1 MSDGEGWEP
10 QLPPAGFADG
20 VMAVIAAEERQ
31 RRRRRIGAGAV
42 TVLAMA
48 AALAFFARPRHDHG
62 QAVAKE
68 RTEVAVGSRAKA
80 VLEPGAEVTWDG
92 DDVVQA
98 RGEVFYRVEAGARF
112 VVHTPAGDIEVRGT
126 CFSTKVNEM
135 RDVKAG
141 LVGAGIGALAM
152 VAVYEG
158 KVTLAHG
165 ESRVTLAAGER
176 GSVGAEGAVVTAS
189 ATVAGKEE
197 DAPLTAANENLVGQ
211 VREYRTRLESVAQQK
226 SGLEAK
232 LKKAEERLAEM
243 DGGKPVD
250 ADRNAMY
257 APTTD
262 EWKELAKNGEVRFRH
277 PCSQPEGWN
286 VSKAGLDR
294 LGLAPDDGATI
305 RGAFERSA
313 KQVWSQ
319 VGPMC
324 ATALNVP
331 IDVAQRIGTDACK
344 GIILNK
350 ARQDDPESAAEL
362 QTQVAEIRAGIRA
375 MPPADRQPPLMK
387 MFLLLTGEGS
397 SFEADLARSFG
408 PEEAHR
414 IALSDELC
422 ASNNH
427 LGGGKKR

>member
-1 MSDGEGWEP
+1 MSDNDDWQP

-31 RRRRRIGAGAV
+31 RRRRRIGAGVVGA
-42 TVLAMA
+42 LAMA
-48 AALAFFARPRHDHG
+48 AAIAFFARPRHDHG
-62 QAVAKE
+62 WAIAKD
-68 RTEVAVGSRAKA
+68 RTEIAVGHRAKA

-98 RGEVFYRVEAGARF
+98 RGEVFYRVEPGARF

-126 CFSTKVNEM
+126 CFSTKVKEM

-141 LVGAGIGALAM
+141 LVGAGISALAM

-165 ESRVTLAAGER
+165 ESRVTLAAGES
-176 GSVGAEGAVVTAS
+176 GSVGAEGAIATAKG
-189 ATVAGKEE
+189 AAPKDE
-197 DAPLTAANENLVGQ
+197 DAPLASANENLVGQ
-211 VREYRTRLESVAQQK
+211 VREYRTRLETVAQQK
-226 SGLEAK
+226 SSLEAK
-232 LKKAEERLAEM
+232 LKTAEERLAEK

-250 ADRNAMY
+250 AERNAMY

-277 PCSQPEGWN
+277 PCSLPEGWT
-286 VSKAGLDR
+286 VKKEGLDR
-294 LGLAPDDGATI
+294 LGLASEDASTI

-313 KQVWSQ
+313 KQVWSE

-324 ATALNVP
+324 ATALKVP
-331 IDVAQRIGTDACK
+331 LDVAQRIGTDACK

-362 QTQVAEIRAGIRA
+362 QTQVAEIRAGLRA
-375 MPPADRQPPLMK
+375 APPPDRQPPLMK
-387 MFLLLTGEGS
+387 MFLLLTSEGA